1 LFFNKKDMKKI
12 KYILGCLLLGSLA
25 MGFQTC
31 KKNPERLVKE
41 VVFTDSVKSYTVTFK
56 NSTTDAKSFRWDFG
70 DSTSSTETSPV
81 HTYTTKGK
89 HVVTLYATLNNG
101 SVINGST
108 IIHVSK
114 SSPILLNDNTLADWD
129 TISNVVIPP
138 SAASGG
144 VVQEAKFDY
153 DSQNIYIYMKLAVHV
168 ADQNI
173 FDFYIDS
180 DNDSTTGL
188 ITGSIPGGGYDFLLE
203 GMVMNP
209 QGAVPF
215 TQYQHTGAQ
224 NAFSFNP
231 LSIAGFF
238 TLGTV
243 QEVNGVTSFEMALSR
258 SKINGLTGPACKIG
272 IIVSSSGWASI
283 GYLPGEGLAPVS
295 LDISQ

>member
-1 LFFNKKDMKKI
+1 MKKF

-25 MGFQTC
+25 IGFQAC
-31 KKNPERLVKE
+31 KKNPELAVKD

-56 NSTTDAKSFRWDFG
+56 NSTTGAKSFRWDFG

-81 HTYTTKGK
+81 HTYASKGK

-138 SAASGG
+138 TAALGG

-168 ADQNI
+168 ADANV

-180 DNDSTTGL
+180 DDNSTTGL
-188 ITGSIPGGGYDFLLE
+188 TTGSIPGGGYDFLLE
-203 GMVMNP
+203 GNLLSDPNSLV
-209 QGAVPF
+209 
-215 TQYQHTGAQ
+215 QYQHIDADGQT
-224 NAFSFNP
+224 AFSFNA

-272 IIVSSSGWASI
+272 IIVSTSGYAGI
-283 GYLPGEGLAPVS
+283 GYLPGQNLAPVS

>member
-1 LFFNKKDMKKI
+1 MKRF

-25 MGFQTC
+25 IGFQAC
-31 KKNPERLVKE
+31 KKNPEHFVKE

-56 NSTTDAKSFRWDFG
+56 NSTTGAKSFRWDFG

-81 HTYTTKGK
+81 HTYVSKGK
-89 HVVTLYATLNNG
+89 HVVTLYATLDNG

-129 TISNVVIPP
+129 TISNVVLPP
-138 SAASGG
+138 SLALGG

-153 DSQNIYIYMKLAVHV
+153 DSQNIYIYMKLAIHV
-168 ADQNI
+168 ADANI
-173 FDFYIDS
+173 FDFYLDT
-180 DNDSTTGL
+180 DNDATTGL
-188 ITGSIPGGGYDFLLE
+188 STGAIPGGGYDYLLE
-203 GMVMNP
+203 GQVLDNTGTP
-209 QGAVPF
+209 L

-224 NAFSFNP
+224 SAFSFNP

-238 TLGTV
+238 TVGTV
-243 QEVNGVTSFEMALSR
+243 QEVNGVTTFEMALSR
-258 SKINGLTGPACKIG
+258 SKISGLTGGAMKMA
-272 IIVSSSGWASI
+272 IIVSDNAYNNIGWM
-283 GYLPGEGLAPVS
+283 PGNGLAPIS

>member
-1 LFFNKKDMKKI
+1 MKKF
-12 KYILGCLLLGSLA
+12 KYILSCLLLTMLVIGLQA
-25 MGFQTC
+25 C
-31 KKNPERLVKE
+31 KKNPEQVVKD
-41 VVFTDSVKSYTVTFK
+41 VVFTDVVKSYVVTFT
-56 NSTTDAKSFRWDFG
+56 NTTTDAKSFRWDFG

-81 HTYTTKGK
+81 HTYKSKGK

-108 IIHVSK
+108 IVSVSK
-114 SSPILLNDNTLADWD
+114 SSPILLNDNSLADWD
-129 TISNVVIPP
+129 TISTVVIPP
-138 SAASGG
+138 TAALGG

-153 DSQNIYIYMKLAVHV
+153 DSQNIYIYMKLAVHI
-168 ADQNI
+168 ADQTI

-180 DNDSTTGL
+180 DNNPATGLTTGSL
-188 ITGSIPGGGYDFLLE
+188 PGGGYDFLLE

-209 QGAVPF
+209 EGAVPF
-215 TQYQHTGAQ
+215 TQYQHTGDQ
-224 NAFSFNP
+224 SAFSFNA
-231 LSIAGFF
+231 LSIAGFY

-258 SKINGLTGPACKIG
+258 SKISGLTGPACKIG

-283 GYLPGEGLAPVS
+283 GYLPGNGLPPVS

>member
-1 LFFNKKDMKKI
+1 MKKF

-25 MGFQTC
+25 IGFQSC
-31 KKNPERLVKE
+31 KKNPELAVKD

-56 NSTTDAKSFRWDFG
+56 NVTTDAKSFRWDFG
-70 DSTSSTETSPV
+70 DSTSSTETNPV
-81 HTYTTKGK
+81 HTYASKGK

-101 SVINGST
+101 NVISGST

-129 TISNVVIPP
+129 TISNIVIPP
-138 SAASGG
+138 SAALGG

-153 DSQNIYIYMKLAVHV
+153 DSQNIYVYMKLAVHV

-180 DNDSTTGL
+180 DNSSLTGL
-188 ITGSIPGGGYDFLLE
+188 ITGSLPGGGYDFLLE
-203 GMVMNP
+203 GMLIDP
-209 QGAVPF
+209 QGPTPF
-215 TQYQHTGAQ
+215 TQYQHIGDQT
-224 NAFSFNP
+224 AFSFNA

-243 QEVNGVTSFEMALSR
+243 QEVNGVTTFEMALSR
-258 SKINGLTGPACKIG
+258 SKISGLTGPACKIG
-272 IIVSSSGWASI
+272 IVVSTSGYAGI
-283 GYLPGEGLAPVS
+283 GYLPGENLAPVS

>member
-1 LFFNKKDMKKI
+1 MKKF

-25 MGFQTC
+25 IGFQAC
-31 KKNPERLVKE
+31 KKNPELAVKD
-41 VVFTDSVKSYTVTFK
+41 VVFTDSVKSYTVSFYNT
-56 NSTTDAKSFRWDFG
+56 TTDAKSFRWDFG
-70 DSTSSTETSPV
+70 DSTSSTQTSPV
-81 HTYTTKGK
+81 HTYKTKGK

-101 SVINGST
+101 NVINGST

-129 TISNVVIPP
+129 TISNIVIPP
-138 SAASGG
+138 TAASGG

-153 DSQNIYIYMKLAVHV
+153 DSQNIYVYMKLAVHV

-180 DNDSTTGL
+180 DNSSATGL
-188 ITGSIPGGGYDFLLE
+188 ITGSVPGGGYDFLLE
-203 GMVMNP
+203 GMLIDP
-209 QGAVPF
+209 QGPTPF
-215 TQYQHTGAQ
+215 TQYQHIGAQ
-224 NAFSFNP
+224 SAFSFNA

-258 SKINGLTGPACKIG
+258 SKISGLTGPACKIG
-272 IIVSSSGWASI
+272 IIVSTSGYSAI
-283 GYLPGEGLAPVS
+283 GYLPGNGLPPVS

>member
-1 LFFNKKDMKKI
+1 MKKF

-25 MGFQTC
+25 IGFQAC
-31 KKNPERLVKE
+31 KKNPELAVKD

-56 NSTTDAKSFRWDFG
+56 NVTTDAKSFRWDFG
-70 DSTSSTETSPV
+70 DSTSSTETNPV
-81 HTYTTKGK
+81 HTYASKGK

-101 SVINGST
+101 NVISGST

-129 TISNVVIPP
+129 TISNIVIPP
-138 SAASGG
+138 SAALGG

-153 DSQNIYIYMKLAVHV
+153 DSQNIYVYMKLAVHV

-180 DNDSTTGL
+180 DNSSATGL
-188 ITGSIPGGGYDFLLE
+188 ITGSLPGGGYDFLLE
-203 GMVMNP
+203 GMLIDP
-209 QGAVPF
+209 QGPTPF
-215 TQYQHTGAQ
+215 TQYQHIGDQT
-224 NAFSFNP
+224 AFSFNA

-243 QEVNGVTSFEMALSR
+243 QEVNGVTTFEMALSR
-258 SKINGLTGPACKIG
+258 SKISGLTGPACKIG
-272 IIVSSSGWASI
+272 IVVSTSGYAGI
-283 GYLPGEGLAPVS
+283 GYLPGENLAPVS

>member
-1 LFFNKKDMKKI
+1 MKKF

-25 MGFQTC
+25 IGFQSC
-31 KKNPERLVKE
+31 KKNPELAVKD

-56 NSTTDAKSFRWDFG
+56 NVTTDAKTFRWDFG
-70 DSTSSTETSPV
+70 DSTSSTETNPV
-81 HTYTTKGK
+81 HTYASKGK

-101 SVINGST
+101 NVISGST

-129 TISNVVIPP
+129 TISNIVIPP
-138 SAASGG
+138 SAALGG

-153 DSQNIYIYMKLAVHV
+153 DSQNIYVYMKLAVHV

-180 DNDSTTGL
+180 DNSSATGL
-188 ITGSIPGGGYDFLLE
+188 ITGSLPGGGYDFLLE
-203 GMVMNP
+203 GMLIDP
-209 QGAVPF
+209 QGPTPF
-215 TQYQHTGAQ
+215 TQYQHIGDQT
-224 NAFSFNP
+224 AFSFNA

-243 QEVNGVTSFEMALSR
+243 QEVNGVTTFEMALSR
-258 SKINGLTGPACKIG
+258 SKISGLTGPACKIG
-272 IIVSSSGWASI
+272 IVVSTSGYAGI
-283 GYLPGEGLAPVS
+283 GYLPGENLAPVS

>member
-1 LFFNKKDMKKI
+1 MKKF
-12 KYILGCLLLGSLA
+12 KYILGCVLLTSLA
-25 MGFQTC
+25 IGFQAC

-56 NSTTDAKSFRWDFG
+56 NTTADAKSFRWDFG
-70 DSTSSTETSPV
+70 DSTSSTETNPV
-81 HTYTTKGK
+81 HTYAAKGK

-114 SSPILLNDNTLADWD
+114 SSPISLTDNTLADWD

-138 SAASGG
+138 SAALGG

-168 ADQNI
+168 ADANI
-173 FDFYIDS
+173 FDFYLDT
-180 DNDSTTGL
+180 DNSALTGLTTGA
-188 ITGSIPGGGYDFLLE
+188 IPGGGYDYLLE
-203 GMVMNP
+203 GQVLDNTGIP
-209 QGAVPF
+209 LV
-215 TQYQHTGAQ
+215 QYQHTGDQ
-224 NAFSFNP
+224 SAFSFNA
-231 LSIAGFF
+231 LSVAGFY

-243 QEVNGVTSFEMALSR
+243 QEVNGVTTFEMALSR
-258 SKINGLTGPACKIG
+258 SKISGLTGSGMKIA
-272 IIVSSSGWASI
+272 IIVSDSGYGNI
-283 GYLPGEGLAPVS
+283 GWLPGLDLAPIT

>member
-1 LFFNKKDMKKI
+1 MKKF

-25 MGFQTC
+25 IGFQAC
-31 KKNPERLVKE
+31 KKNPELAVKD

-56 NSTTDAKSFRWDFG
+56 NVTTDAKSFRWDFG
-70 DSTSSTETSPV
+70 DSTSSTETNPV
-81 HTYTTKGK
+81 HTYASKGK

-101 SVINGST
+101 NVISGST

-129 TISNVVIPP
+129 TISNIVIPP
-138 SAASGG
+138 SAALGG

-153 DSQNIYIYMKLAVHV
+153 DSQNIYVYMKLAVHV

-180 DNDSTTGL
+180 DNSSLTGL
-188 ITGSIPGGGYDFLLE
+188 ITGSLPGGGYDFLLE
-203 GMVMNP
+203 GMLIDP
-209 QGAVPF
+209 QGPTPF
-215 TQYQHTGAQ
+215 TQYQHIGDQT
-224 NAFSFNP
+224 AFSFNA

-243 QEVNGVTSFEMALSR
+243 QEVNGVTTFEMALSR
-258 SKINGLTGPACKIG
+258 SKISGLTGPACKIG
-272 IIVSSSGWASI
+272 IVVSTSGYAGI
-283 GYLPGEGLAPVS
+283 GYLPGENLAPVS

>member
-1 LFFNKKDMKKI
+1 MKKF

-25 MGFQTC
+25 IGFQAC
-31 KKNPERLVKE
+31 KKNPEILVKE

-70 DSTSSTETSPV
+70 DSTSSTETNPV
-81 HTYTTKGK
+81 HTYASKGK

-101 SVINGST
+101 NVISGST

-129 TISNVVIPP
+129 TISNIVIPP
-138 SAASGG
+138 SAALGG

-153 DSQNIYIYMKLAVHV
+153 DSQNIYVYMKLAVHV

-180 DNDSTTGL
+180 DNSSATGL
-188 ITGSIPGGGYDFLLE
+188 ITGSLPGGGYDFLLE
-203 GMVMNP
+203 GMLIDP
-209 QGAVPF
+209 QGPTPF
-215 TQYQHTGAQ
+215 TQYQHIGDQT
-224 NAFSFNP
+224 AFSFNA

-243 QEVNGVTSFEMALSR
+243 QEVNGVTTFEMALSR
-258 SKINGLTGPACKIG
+258 SKISGLTGPACKIG
-272 IIVSSSGWASI
+272 IVVSTSGYAGI
-283 GYLPGEGLAPVS
+283 GYLPGENLAPVS